1 MTTLNNRRYTFLVTS
16 LLLSLPAYASCGSAF
31 CHLNTNWDI
40 QGVWDKPGIRLDLRA
55 EYIKQDQPRSG
66 THNIDNAGFDEEEK
80 RTINRNYV
88 ATLDY
93 AFDQDWG
100 VTVRVPFVNRSHSH
114 ILNDTGTPQAESW
127 DFSGIG
133 DTQVLGRYNLF
144 RDETDNAGIRFG
156 LKLPTGAINE
166 TNANAVRAERAL
178 QPGTGS
184 LDGIVGAYYNH
195 RVGNAIYFAQV
206 NWQSVIHARDEFR
219 AGRQLGMDLGLNYA
233 ITPKF
238 SALLQ
243 LNILD
248 KARDQGANA
257 EPDLSGARFVSISP
271 GLSYRVFPNTQIYG
285 MFQQPIY
292 QNVNGLQLTSDWSA
306 AVGLSTQF

>member
-1 MTTLNNRRYTFLVTS
+1 MTNLNSQRFAFLVTT
-16 LLLSLPAYASCGSAF
+16 LLLSLPSYASCGSTF

-55 EYIKQDQPRSG
+55 EYIQQDQPRAG
-66 THNIDNAGFDEEEK
+66 TRNIDNAGFDEEEK

-100 VTVRVPFVNRSHSH
+100 VTVRVPFVIRSHSH
-114 ILNDTGTPQAESW
+114 ILNDTGTPQTESW
-127 DFSGIG
+127 NFSGIG
-133 DTQVLGRYNLF
+133 DAQVVGRFNFF
-144 RDETDNAGIRFG
+144 RDETDNAGLRFG

-166 TNANAVRAERAL
+166 TNMDGMPAERAL

-184 LDGIVGAYYNH
+184 VDGIVGAYYNH
-195 RVGNAIYFAQV
+195 RVGSATYFVQV
-206 NWQSVIHARDEFR
+206 NWQSVIHARDEFS
-219 AGRQLGMDLGLNYA
+219 AGRQLGVDLGLNYA
-233 ITPKF
+233 ITPKL

-243 LNILD
+243 LNIVD

-257 EPDLSGARFVSISP
+257 EPDLSGARYVSISP
-271 GLSYRVFPNTQIYG
+271 GLTYRMLTNTQIYG
-285 MFQQPIY
+285 LFQQPIY
-292 QNVNGLQLTSDWSA
+292 QNVNGLQLSSDWSA